1 MRLLPAD
8 SRGNNFTG
16 KTVMDHGVELQSRQS
31 GQEYRRAFSAFSG
44 TAIAATFK
52 LNLHNITQHHEQTKG
67 P

>member
-1 MRLLPAD
+1 
-8 SRGNNFTG
+8 
-16 KTVMDHGVELQSRQS
+16 MDHGVELQSRQS

-52 LNLHNITQHHEQTKG
+52 LNLHDITQHHEQTKG